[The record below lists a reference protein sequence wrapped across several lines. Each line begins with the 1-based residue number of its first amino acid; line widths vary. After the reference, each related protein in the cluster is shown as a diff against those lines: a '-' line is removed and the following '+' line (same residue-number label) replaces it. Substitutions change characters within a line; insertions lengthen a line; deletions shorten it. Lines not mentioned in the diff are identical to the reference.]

1 MTDEIEFYLI
11 DLKSRFD
18 KIKPNT
24 YYLSY
29 SGGKDSH
36 FLYWFIKEYLKRNDI
51 KIVGINTYMEHHEI
65 RDRILKN
72 SDIVLYPKLKPFEI
86 KAKYG
91 SPCFSKIQDDFIDR
105 YQKGSRSK
113 SLMERIESRSF
124 KGKDGKVHKSSFS
137 LNKKAR
143 ELLLSG
149 KLHKVSPKC
158 CYYLKKKTAHDF
170 EKETGLKAI
179 LGVRGSESAMRK
191 TQYKS
196 CFTKDKKFTPLHDLS
211 DELLDKIYKKYDIEI
226 PKVYNHILRTGCM
239 GCPYGHY
246 KHDTEK
252 ELALLSDGQLKFVKE
267 YFKESYEVLGIKA
280 EKQLTIFDIAGESNE

>member
-1 MTDEIEFYLI
+1 MDEVEFYLI

-18 KIKPNT
+18 KIQPNT

-36 FLYWFIKEYLKRNDI
+36 FLYWFIKEYLKRKDI

-65 RDRILKN
+65 LARIKKN
-72 SDIVLYPKLKPFEI
+72 CDIILLPKLKPMEI
-86 KAKYG
+86 KEKYG

-105 YQKGSRSK
+105 YQRGSRSK
-113 SLMERIESRSF
+113 SIMERIQPREF
-124 KGKDGKVHKSSFS
+124 VGKDGKIHKSSFS

-149 KLHKVSPKC
+149 KLHRISPKC

-179 LGVRGSESAMRK
+179 LGVRGNESAMRK

-196 CFTKDKKFTPLHDLS
+196 CFTKDKKFTPLHDLT
-211 DELLDKIYKKYDIEI
+211 DELLDKIYQKYNIEI
-226 PKVYNHILRTGCM
+226 PEVYKHICRTGCM
-239 GCPYGHY
+239 GCPYGSY

-252 ELALLSDGQLKFVKE
+252 ELALLNENQFKFVCK
-267 YFKESYEVLGIKA
+267 YFKESYEVLGIKPY
-280 EKQLTIFDIAGESNE
+280 KQLTIDNFK

>member
-1 MTDEIEFYLI
+1 MDEVEFYLV

-36 FLYWFIKEYLKRNDI
+36 FLYWFIKEYLKRDDI

-72 SDIVLYPKLKPFEI
+72 SDIVLKSKLKPFEI

-105 YQKGSRSK
+105 YQRGCRSK
-113 SLMERIESRSF
+113 SLMERIQSRQF
-124 KGKDGKVHKSSFS
+124 VGRDGKVHTSSFS

-149 KLHKVSPKC
+149 KLHRVSPKC
-158 CYYLKKKTAHDF
+158 CKYLKKEPAREF
-170 EKETGLKAI
+170 EKQTGLKAI
-179 LGVRGSESAMRK
+179 LGVRGSESAMRRS
-191 TQYKS
+191 QYKS
-196 CFTKDKKFTPLHDLS
+196 CFTKDRKFVPLHDLS
-211 DELLDKIYKKYDIEI
+211 DELLDKIYKKYNIEI
-226 PKVYNHILRTGCM
+226 PEVYNHICRTGCM
-239 GCPYGHY
+239 GCPYGSY

-252 ELALLSDGQLKFVKE
+252 ELALLNDNQLKFVSE
-267 YFKESYEVLGIKA
+267 YFKESYEVLGIKP
-280 EKQLTIFDIAGESNE
+280 QRQMTIFDKLL

>member
-1 MTDEIEFYLI
+1 MNEVDFYLV

-36 FLYWFIKEYLKRNDI
+36 FLYWFIKEYLKRDDI

-72 SDIVLYPKLKPFEI
+72 SDIVLKPKLKPMEI
-86 KAKYG
+86 KEKYG

-105 YQKGSRSK
+105 YQRGSRSK
-113 SLMERIESRSF
+113 SLMERIQTRQF
-124 KGKDGKVHKSSFS
+124 IGKDEKVHTSSFS

-149 KLHKVSPKC
+149 KLHRVSPKC
-158 CYYLKKKTAHDF
+158 CKYLKKEPAREF
-170 EKETGLKAI
+170 EKQTGLKAI
-179 LGVRGSESAMRK
+179 LGVRGSESTMRK
-191 TQYKS
+191 SQYKS

-211 DELLDKIYKKYDIEI
+211 DELLDKIYKQYNIEI
-226 PKVYNHILRTGCM
+226 PEVYNHICRTGCM
-239 GCPYGHY
+239 GCPYGSY

-252 ELALLSDGQLKFVKE
+252 ELTLLNDNQLKFVSE
-267 YFKESYEVLGIKA
+267 YFKESYEVLGIKPQ
-280 EKQLTIFDIAGESNE
+280 KQMSIFDL

>member
-1 MTDEIEFYLI
+1 MDEVDFYLV

-36 FLYWFIKEYLKRNDI
+36 FLYWFIKEYLKRDDI

-72 SDIVLYPKLKPFEI
+72 SDIVLKPKLKPFEI
-86 KAKYG
+86 KEKYG

-105 YQKGSRSK
+105 YQRGSRSK
-113 SLMERIESRSF
+113 SLMERIQARQF
-124 KGKDGKVHKSSFS
+124 VGRDGKIHTSSFS

-149 KLHKVSPKC
+149 KLHRVSPKC
-158 CYYLKKKTAHDF
+158 CKYLKKEPAREF
-170 EKETGLKAI
+170 EKQTGLKAI
-179 LGVRGSESAMRK
+179 LGVRGSESAMRRS
-191 TQYKS
+191 QYKT

-211 DELLDKIYKKYDIEI
+211 DELLDKIYQKYNIEI
-226 PKVYNHILRTGCM
+226 PQVYNYICRTGCM
-239 GCPYGHY
+239 GCPYGSY

-252 ELALLSDGQLKFVKE
+252 ELALLSPSQLKFVSE
-267 YFKESYEVLGIKA
+267 YFKESYEVLGIKL
-280 EKQLTIFDIAGESNE
+280 QRQMTIEDFNKGDE